1 MMGLS
6 TRPPTPSNDAITAL
20 LQLFE
25 IVSNPTKHKALIDEL
40 TRARD
45 EAHEAMSELS
55 DLQAKH
61 AAADAAREGYESMIA
76 AAKERIA
83 GFEAKLA
90 ADRAAHQAAVDEHAR
105 TVEAHKA
112 AVAAFEK
119 DKARHA
125 ARLDELERVRQS
137 LAA

>member
-6 TRPPTPSNDAITAL
+6 TLPPMRSNDAIAAL

-40 TRARD
+40 LRARD
-45 EAHEAMSELS
+45 EAREAVGELG

-61 AAADAAREGYESMIA
+61 AEANAAREGYESMIA

-105 TVEAHKA
+105 TIEAHKA
-112 AVAAFEK
+112 AVVAFEK